1 MFSQEQQGGCAHIFL
16 FHAML
21 NMSVNI
27 SPNRETGPDGQAVS
41 HQNRRSPMNSRA
53 LLKCFLILGLAAA
66 ILCSVLSVLAQQS
79 PAPKP
84 GAHKVIAYYFHT
96 NTRCST
102 CIKIEAYSKE
112 AIEQGFPEELK
123 KGTLEMR
130 IVNYENPENRH
141 FMQDYKLVSKSL
153 VLVNMVDE
161 KQTEWTNLKVV
172 WQLTG
177 RKDAFLNYVRKEVRG
192 YLAKS

>member
-1 MFSQEQQGGCAHIFL
+1 MVIIKS
-16 FHAML
+16 
-21 NMSVNI
+21 
-27 SPNRETGPDGQAVS
+27 
-41 HQNRRSPMNSRA
+41 
-53 LLKCFLILGLAAA
+53 LLKCLLILGLA
-66 ILCSVLSVLAQQS
+66 LAVYGPIASISAEQA
-79 PAPKP
+79 PAPQP

-102 CIKIEAYSKE
+102 CIKIEQYSKE

-123 KGTLEMR
+123 NGTLEMR

-153 VLVNMVDE
+153 VLVNMVNG

-177 RKDAFLNYVRKEVRG
+177 RKDAFLNYVRKEVRS
-192 YLAKS
+192 YLAKG

>member
-1 MFSQEQQGGCAHIFL
+1 
-16 FHAML
+16 
-21 NMSVNI
+21 
-27 SPNRETGPDGQAVS
+27 
-41 HQNRRSPMNSRA
+41 MNSKA
-53 LLKCFLILGLAAA
+53 FLKYFLILGLAAA
-66 ILCSVLSVLAQQS
+66 FTGSSPSVLAQQS
-79 PAPKP
+79 PAPKA
-84 GAHKVIAYYFHT
+84 GRHKIIAYYFHT

-123 KGTLEMR
+123 KGSLEMR
-130 IVNYENPENRH
+130 IVNYEDPENRH

-153 VLVNMVDE
+153 VLVNMVDG
-161 KQTEWTNLKVV
+161 KQTEWTNLRVV

-192 YLAKS
+192 YLAKG

>member
-1 MFSQEQQGGCAHIFL
+1 MIKKTCLSC
-16 FHAML
+16 
-21 NMSVNI
+21 
-27 SPNRETGPDGQAVS
+27 
-41 HQNRRSPMNSRA
+41 
-53 LLKCFLILGLAAA
+53 LLLLGLVA
-66 ILCSVLSVLAQQS
+66 VLAYPTLSAVAQQPS
-79 PAPKP
+79 VPRP

-102 CIKIEAYSKE
+102 CIKIEQYSKE
-112 AIEQGFPEELK
+112 AIEKGFPEELK
-123 KGTLEMR
+123 NGALEMR

-153 VLVNMVDE
+153 ILVNMVNG

-177 RKDAFLNYVRKEVRG
+177 RKDAFLNYVRREVRG
-192 YLAKS
+192 YLAKG